1 MDFFES
7 NIPPPSSK
15 TLLLLKKL
23 EKLKKLSKNIIFSV
37 ATPQI
42 LIDFPLKLSFLKIFE
57 IVVESSLIAHL
68 IKNFTLKNI
77 QTSHFSIKLT
87 CEELLCHTGTHI
99 YSHKK
104 GS

>member
-7 NIPPPSSK
+7 NIPPPSK

-23 EKLKKLSKNIIFSV
+23 EKLKKLSKNIFSV

-42 LIDFPLKLSFLKIFE
+42 LIDFPLKLPFLKIFE

>member
-7 NIPPPSSK
+7 NIPPSK

-42 LIDFPLKLSFLKIFE
+42 LIDFPLKLPFLKIFE
-57 IVVESSLIAHL
+57 IVVDSSLIARL

-87 CEELLCHTGTHI
+87 CEELLCHTGTRI